1 MSRLPIEGMNMV
13 ISIQLLRA
21 IAALMVVLHHIAIKA
36 AQYHTGA
43 LSDYHIGY
51 FGVDLFF
58 IISGYIMCHSITHRS
73 MSFRQF
79 MQHRIKRIIP
89 LYWAVTAAAMII
101 YWLAPSMVNSSG
113 GETSLFSSWTLIP
126 LGKKLLVNNGWT
138 LSYEFLFYIIF
149 AGWLISA
156 SLNRQIIL
164 SSLTLMLLVS
174 LGIIFHPHHPT
185 LKFVSNEIVIEFI
198 LGMLAFKI
206 IQTKTLTIK
215 NCLLLLSL
223 GLAILIAQ
231 NQLGIIERVTGR
243 TISAGIPVFLVFL
256 AVVGMEPVI
265 NKTAFP
271 GKKAAILVGNA
282 SYSIYLTHPF
292 ILSPAALV
300 LHKLHLTHYDALFV
314 LLMFAGAVIAGIVSW
329 RLIEQPIN
337 AYFKREKVPPTM
349 LKQSVG

>member
-1 MSRLPIEGMNMV
+1 MV

-21 IAALMVVLHHIAIKA
+21 IAALMVVLHHIAIKG

-58 IISGYIMCHSITHRS
+58 IISGYIMCHSVTNRP
-73 MSFRQF
+73 MNFRQF

-101 YWLAPSMVNSSG
+101 YLLAPSMVNSSG
-113 GETSLFSSWTLIP
+113 GETSIFSSWTLIP
-126 LGKKLLVNNGWT
+126 LGNKLLVNNGWT

-156 SLNRQIIL
+156 SVNRKIIL
-164 SSLTLMLLVS
+164 SSVTLMLLVAV
-174 LGIIFHPHHPT
+174 GIIFQPQHPT
-185 LKFVSNEIVIEFI
+185 LKFITNEIVIEFI

-206 IQTKTLTIK
+206 IQTKTLSIK
-215 NCLLLLSL
+215 ICLFLLSL
-223 GLAILIAQ
+223 GLVLLILQ
-231 NQLGIIERVTGR
+231 NQLGIIEDVTGR

-271 GKKAAILVGNA
+271 GKKAALLVGDA
-282 SYSIYLTHPF
+282 SYSIYLTHLF

-300 LHKLHLTHYDALFV
+300 LHKLHLTHYNALFV
-314 LLMFAGAVIAGIVSW
+314 LLMFAGAVITGIVSW

-337 AYFKREKVPPTM
+337 AYFKRGKIPPAM
-349 LKQSVG
+349 LKQSLG